1 MIDAKIQ
8 YRIGTHKIM
17 LKYCNGIGTNPMY
30 SPINVNGIII
40 ATILKIIDVAYTAL
54 DALL

>member
-17 LKYCNGIGTNPMY
+17 LKYCNGIGTSPMY